1 VGDQEEAQMAE
12 NGLPHKSPF
21 EQLKYVFLLL
31 FRPHKFEVA
40 ETFHDHAIG
49 TTGEKGKGQEPHVTA
64 TAVRRI
70 YLESLIIIFFAS
82 AVGLGAGFLYFGNLG
97 DPAFFGKLFLVTGA
111 GLILWSILALLG
123 WEVQDH
129 SGTGLAERT
138 NKWLFRY
145 LFGIGTMLLMAGIG
159 AIR

>member
-1 VGDQEEAQMAE
+1 MAE
-12 NGLPHKSPF
+12 SQLPHKSPF

-40 ETFHDHAIG
+40 ETFHDHAIETSG
-49 TTGEKGKGQEPHVTA
+49 KKQTAKEKHASAKS
-64 TAVRRI
+64 VRLV
-70 YLESLIIIFFAS
+70 YLESLIITFFAS

-97 DPAFFGKLFLVTGA
+97 NPAFYGKLFLVLGA

-145 LFGIGTMLLMAGIG
+145 LYGIGTLILMAGIG